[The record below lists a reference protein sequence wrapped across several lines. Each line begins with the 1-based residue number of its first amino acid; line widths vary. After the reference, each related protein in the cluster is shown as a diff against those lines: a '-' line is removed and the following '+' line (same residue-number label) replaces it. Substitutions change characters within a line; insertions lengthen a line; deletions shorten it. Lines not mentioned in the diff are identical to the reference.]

1 MLGIRGVVALIFL
14 VSQAAY
20 AGSMAT
26 CEPDEW
32 FERVAKH
39 TISPTTGNDTVVYES
54 VPYRERLRSPKP
66 YSELGIDTIQRYI
79 IDHEIDID
87 VYDVYD
93 IPQGVSVRAF
103 KAWSR
108 KYTRRDYPVV
118 VFRCLPYEDFGDGKN
133 KDIDDNKRIVFYP
146 QYECCDMDSLLS
158 GDKILVNVAESYLTG
173 QFEFEVQIMAL
184 IPDAEKALTFKPI
197 KFTYIY
203 RSHRYGDVSN
213 QDKISQRVH
222 YIQRIMRK
230 LEVEQDGRMWFPHYI
245 SWPLDLYTIDMEQY
259 KEMTIDARD
268 KPRSVRE
275 LFDRI
280 F

>member
-1 MLGIRGVVALIFL
+1 MIFM
-14 VSQAAY
+14 VSQSANSLSSA
-20 AGSMAT
+20 S

-39 TISPTTGNDTVVYES
+39 TISQTTGKDTVVYES
-54 VPYRERLRSPKP
+54 VPFRERLRSPKP

-79 IDHEIDID
+79 IEHEIDID
-87 VYDVYD
+87 VYDD
-93 IPQGVSVRAF
+93 DEALQGVSLRAF

-108 KYTRRDYPVV
+108 KYTGRDYPVV
-118 VFRCLPYEDFGDGKN
+118 VFRCLPYEVPAQENN
-133 KDIDDNKRIVFYP
+133 KDICDNKLMVFYP

-158 GDKILVNVAESYLTG
+158 GDKILVNVTDTYLTE
-173 QFEFEVQIMAL
+173 QFEFEVQILAL

-203 RSHRYGDVSN
+203 RSHRYGDSSN

-230 LEVEQDGRMWFPHYI
+230 LEVEHDRRIWFPHYI
-245 SWPLDLYTIDMEQY
+245 LWPLDLWTIDMEQY
-259 KEMTIDARD
+259 KEMTIDARG